1 MTAFN
6 RYVFRQLL
14 VGLILVTAGLTC
26 VIWLSQSLRFVE
38 MIINRGLSVGTFV
51 YFTGL
56 LLPNFL
62 SIILPITLFTIVV
75 FTYNRL
81 INDRELVIM
90 EGAGLSGPALARPA
104 LVIAGAIVVVGYG
117 LSLYLVPETYRMF
130 RELQWE
136 IRYDYSHILLQEG
149 TFNNVSPGLTIYIR
163 ERSAEGQLLGVFA
176 HDSRNEANPFTLM
189 AERGVMVDSEQGA
202 RVVLFKGSRQ
212 NIDKKT
218 GQLSVLT
225 FDEHTFN
232 IKTQKEQG
240 VTRYREARERPLSE
254 LFDLENQ
261 KYVSPRDYGRFTVE
275 AHKRLVTPFYALG
288 YALVGLACLLSG
300 GFGRRAQTRRVTL
313 AIACVVALQ
322 GAALGLE
329 NLAARN
335 LDLVPLLYLHAVLPI
350 IAGYW
355 LMVRPPRRRRVSSLA
370 AAGGAA

>member
-1 MTAFN
+1 MTAFD
-6 RYVFRQLL
+6 RYVLRQLL
-14 VGLILVTAGLTC
+14 AGLILVTAGLTC

-62 SIILPITLFTIVV
+62 SVILPITLFTIVV

-90 EGAGLSGPALARPA
+90 EGAGLSEAALARPA
-104 LVIAGAIVVVGYG
+104 LVIAGVMVMVGYG
-117 LSLYLVPETYRMF
+117 LNLYLVPETYRMF

-136 IRYDYSHILLQEG
+136 IRYGYSHVFLQEG
-149 TFNNVSPGLTIYIR
+149 TFNTVSPGLTIYIR
-163 ERSAEGQLLGVFA
+163 ERSADGQLLGVFA

-189 AERGVMVDSEQGA
+189 AKRGAMVDSEQGA
-202 RVVLFKGSRQ
+202 RVILFKGSRQ
-212 NIDKKT
+212 NVDKKT

-225 FDEHTFN
+225 FDEHTFT
-232 IKTQKEQG
+232 IKTETAEG
-240 VTRYREARERPLSE
+240 VVRYREARERPLSE

-261 KYVSPRDYGRFTVE
+261 QYVGAKDYGKFTIE
-275 AHKRLVTPFYALG
+275 AHKRLVTPFSALA
-288 YALVGLACLLSG
+288 YTLVGLACLLSG
-300 GFGRRAQTRRVTL
+300 GFGRRAQARRVML

-335 LDLVPLLYLHAVLPI
+335 LGLLPLLYLHAVLPI
-350 IAGYW
+350 VAGYW
-355 LMVRPPRRRRVSSLA
+355 LMVRPPTRRGTRSPA